1 MSDSNRSIP
10 AISVVIPAYNEE
22 ESIGLVVKSLPQKKI
37 KEIIVVNNG
46 STDKT
51 ASIAKQYGA
60 RVVNETCRGYGAACL
75 KGVSKVSDPE
85 IVVFDDGDF
94 SDFPEEI
101 ESLVKPIVENR
112 ADFVLGSRM
121 IFPESRAALLPQ
133 ARYGNLLAVFL
144 IRLFFRYKFTDL
156 GPFRAIRYQSLKE
169 ISMTDKN
176 FGWTVEMQIKA
187 VKHGLKI
194 MEIPVHYRKRIGVS
208 KITGTISGTFKAGI
222 KIIFTIFKYLLT

>member
-1 MSDSNRSIP
+1 MSVFSRSNPKISVIIP
-10 AISVVIPAYNEE
+10 AFNEE
-22 ESIGLVVKSLPQKKI
+22 ESIGLVIKSLPQKKI

-51 ASIAKQYGA
+51 AYIAKEHGA
-60 RVVNETCRGYGAACL
+60 RVVDEAYRGYGAACL
-75 KGVSKVSDPE
+75 KGVSELNEPE
-85 IVVFDDGDF
+85 IVVFLDGDF

-101 ESLVKPIVENR
+101 ESLVNPIINNQ

-121 IFPESRAALLPQ
+121 LLPQSRISLLPQ

-144 IRLFFRYKFTDL
+144 LKLFFQHQFTDL
-156 GPFRAIRYQSLKE
+156 GPFRAIRYKSLKE
-169 ISMTDKN
+169 LKMVDKN

-187 VKHGLKI
+187 VKHGLCIK
-194 MEIPVHYRKRIGVS
+194 EVPVQYRKRIGVS

-222 KIIFTIFKYLLT
+222 KIIFTIFKYLLI

>member
-1 MSDSNRSIP
+1 MISVIIP
-10 AISVVIPAYNEE
+10 AFNEE
-22 ESIGLVVKSLPQKKI
+22 RSIGLVIKSLPQNKI

-51 ASIAKQYGA
+51 AYIAKKHGA
-60 RVVNETCRGYGAACL
+60 RVVDEVYRGYGAACL
-75 KGVSKVSDPE
+75 KGISELDDPE
-85 IVVFDDGDF
+85 VVVFIDGDF

-101 ESLVKPIVENR
+101 ESLVKPIVEKR

-121 IFPESRAALLPQ
+121 IFSESRAALLPQ

-144 IRLFFRYKFTDL
+144 LKLFFRYQFTDL

-187 VKHGLKI
+187 VKHGLRI

-208 KITGTISGTFKAGI
+208 KITGTISGTFKAGT
-222 KIIFTIFKYLLT
+222 KIIFTIFKYLLI

>member
-1 MSDSNRSIP
+1 MISVIIP
-10 AISVVIPAYNEE
+10 AFNEE
-22 ESIGLVVKSLPQKKI
+22 TSIGLVLDNLPRERL

-51 ASIAKQYGA
+51 AYIAKKHGA
-60 RVVNETCRGYGAACL
+60 RVVDEVYRGYGAACL
-75 KGVSKVSDPE
+75 KGISELDDPE
-85 IVVFDDGDF
+85 VVVFIDGDF

-101 ESLVKPIVENR
+101 EILVKPIVENR

-121 IFPESRAALLPQ
+121 IFSESRAALLPQ

-144 IRLFFRYKFTDL
+144 MKLFFRYQFTDL
-156 GPFRAIRYQSLKE
+156 GPFRAIRYQSLKK

-187 VKHGLKI
+187 VKYGLRI

-208 KITGTISGTFKAGI
+208 KITGTISGTFKAGT